1 MSKKQ
6 WGNATWFMFHTLAE
20 KIKPEHPEE
29 IRALLSYIT
38 NICVNLPCPY
48 CSQHA
53 RNNIAQCRPNM
64 VKTKDDLKIFVWQ
77 LHNRVNAQLRKPI
90 VSYEECTRK
99 YKFARTLHIIN
110 YFKHY
115 MSISRSGLK
124 MMVATRN
131 KATHVNN
138 LLRYLQNILHKFDQ

>member
-6 WGNATWFMFHTLAE
+6 WGNASWFMFHTLAE

-29 IRALLSYIT
+29 IRTLLSYIT

-53 RNNIAQCRPNM
+53 RANIAQCKPNM
-64 VKTKDDLKIFVWQ
+64 VKTKEDLKRFVWE
-77 LHNRVNAQLRKPI
+77 LHNRVNTQLRKPT
-90 VSYEECTRK
+90 VSYEECVRK
-99 YKFARTLHIIN
+99 YKFARTLPIIN

-115 MSISRSGLK
+115 MSISRGGIK
-124 MMVATRN
+124 MMIATRN
-131 KATHVNN
+131 KTAHVNN
-138 LLRYLQNILHKFDQ
+138 LLLYLQNIWHKFNK